1 MALLTRVSFSGFRG
15 IGPCVIWSP
24 GEAAGIEEPTDR
36 NRQNLPLT
44 PHVAGVPSSQ
54 DLAAHEADQIEVEI
68 HRQRPSMTGNGGVDD
83 RVVES
88 L

>member
-36 NRQNLPLT
+36 NRQNLPLA
-44 PHVAGVPSSQ
+44 PHVTGVPSSR
-54 DLAAHEADQIEVEI
+54 DLDALGADEIEVEI
-68 HRQRPSMTGNGGVDD
+68 RCQRPSMTGNGGVDD